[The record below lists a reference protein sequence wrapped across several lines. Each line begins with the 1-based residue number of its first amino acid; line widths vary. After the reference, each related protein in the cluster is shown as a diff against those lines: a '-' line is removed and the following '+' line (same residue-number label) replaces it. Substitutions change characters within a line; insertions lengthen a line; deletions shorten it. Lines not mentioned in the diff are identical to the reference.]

1 MISDL
6 DYTIIAFSI
15 LVLAFAMPIS
25 IIIFILQKRGL
36 LQLQRAKRSAEIT
49 AMENERLRVAAD
61 LHDEITPVLSA
72 IKLSLSSI
80 TKRAENNNGI
90 GIAIQR
96 IDELIMQFRKIE
108 NILMPQL
115 LLRYGVVSAVEQFI
129 VNIGQQAQTQVEFSC
144 QDIPDL
150 PQETSINLY
159 RIILE
164 IIHNTWK
171 HSKASTL
178 SIKLQTMDQN
188 LILSTFDNG
197 VGFDVRK
204 TRRTSHGLG
213 LLNLHTRAEIMN
225 GDMDIDSKPGC
236 GTKYTIKIPLK

>member
-1 MISDL
+1 
-6 DYTIIAFSI
+6 
-15 LVLAFAMPIS
+15 
-25 IIIFILQKRGL
+25 
-36 LQLQRAKRSAEIT
+36 
-49 AMENERLRVAAD
+49 MENERLRAAAD

-90 GIAIQR
+90 EIVIQR
-96 IDELIMQFRKIE
+96 IDELIIKFRKIE

-129 VNIGQQAQTQVEFSC
+129 VNIGQHAPTRVEFSY
-144 QDIPDL
+144 QNIPDL

-164 IIHNTWK
+164 IIHNTWN
-171 HSKASTL
+171 HSEASTL
-178 SIKLQTMDQN
+178 SIRLKKMDQH

-197 VGFDVRK
+197 IGFDVRK
-204 TRRTSHGLG
+204 TRHTSQGLG

-225 GDMDIDSKPGC
+225 GEMDIDSKPGR
-236 GTKYTIKIPLK
+236 GTKYIIKIPLK